1 MKPLKCKRAG
11 VGPSA
16 SHCKLCSTGLGRE
29 TYPPFREG
37 GTKELKELGQLKDDD
52 EANKDGEDPEGKKKA
67 ADPKAKADSSKKK
80 KTKENGEPPKK
91 KQKLSSLEEC
101 SFNTCP

>member
-1 MKPLKCKRAG
+1 MQACGGWTFGFTLQAVQYRAW
-11 VGPSA
+11 
-16 SHCKLCSTGLGRE
+16 
-29 TYPPFREG
+29 EG
-37 GTKELKELGQLKDDD
+37 DLPKELGQLKDDD

-80 KTKENGEPPKK
+80 KTKENGAPPKK